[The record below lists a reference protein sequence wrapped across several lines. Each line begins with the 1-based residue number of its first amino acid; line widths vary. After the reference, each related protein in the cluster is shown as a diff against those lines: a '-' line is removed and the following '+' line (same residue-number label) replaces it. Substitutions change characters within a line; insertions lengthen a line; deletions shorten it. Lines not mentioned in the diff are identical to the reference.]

1 MTADD
6 RIINICFHGIG
17 EPGRDLE
24 PGEDR
29 YWVGSDQFL
38 AILDEVATWPAVR
51 ISFDDGNISD
61 LRFGLPALI
70 ERNLTADY
78 FVLAGRIG
86 KPGSLGEWDVRE
98 LHQHGMTIGTHG
110 RSHRSWRGMDPRA
123 VYDELVVARKRLAAV
138 CEAPV
143 DLAACPL
150 GRYDRRLLAEL
161 RRLGYTRVFTSDR
174 RTAGRRTW
182 LQPRFSVRRED
193 TPASLRAE
201 VLARP
206 SLLRRSR
213 LSAIGIAKRLR

>member
-1 MTADD
+1 MTTGG

-17 EPGRDLE
+17 EPERDLE

-29 YWVGSDQFL
+29 YWVGHDQFL
-38 AILDEVATWPAVR
+38 AILDELATWPAVR

-61 LRFGLPALI
+61 LRLGLPALV
-70 ERNLTADY
+70 ERNLTGDY

-86 KPGSLGEWDVRE
+86 KPGSLDERDVRE
-98 LHQHGMTIGTHG
+98 LHQHGMTVGTHG
-110 RSHRSWRGMDPRA
+110 MSHRSWRGMDPKTLH
-123 VYDELVVARKRLAAV
+123 DELVVARKRLAAV
-138 CEAPV
+138 CGARV

-150 GRYDRRLLAEL
+150 GRYDRRLLADL

-174 RTAGRRTW
+174 RAGRPGAW

-201 VLARP
+201 VLPRP
-206 SLLRRSR
+206 TLLNRSK
-213 LSAIGIAKRLR
+213 LTAIGIAKRLR